1 MTIITTQTVRT
12 IDLLDLVTLPPKPTM
27 IPSVSVRVGINP
39 SIARAVVAASV
50 PSPRRIE
57 RRVLPTIDLT
67 PRSARSHLAL
77 ALEGAI

>member
-1 MTIITTQTVRT
+1 MTIITTQTIPAR
-12 IDLLDLVTLPPKPTM
+12 DLLTLATLPKPTM

-39 SIARAVVAASV
+39 SIARAVVAASI

>member
-12 IDLLDLVTLPPKPTM
+12 IDLLVLASLPKPTM
-27 IPSVSVRVGINP
+27 IPSVNMRVGIDP
-39 SIARAVVAASV
+39 ITRAVVAASI

-67 PRSARSHLAL
+67 PRPARSHLTL
-77 ALEGAI
+77 KEAI